1 MYMCGPKLVTSSIYV
16 YFYVISFI
24 LEMTSFVDI
33 RTNERDIA
41 SCPWN
46 CSPSHWITTGQGVAS
61 IQGIMWSLYRSFNWV
76 TGLFDY
82 LPSFRIFQVLLSWHC
97 YDLFCFRW
105 ANGPGFKPVNTPAA
119 RHDFGLQNHETRS
132 LQVRC
137 ARVPWSSWSKL
148 GWIVIFLEDGEW
160 SSVH

>member
-1 MYMCGPKLVTSSIYV
+1 M

-33 RTNERDIA
+33 HTNERDIA

-82 LPSFRIFQVLLSWHC
+82 LSEFSDIPSAAELTLL
-97 YDLFCFRW
+97 
-105 ANGPGFKPVNTPAA
+105 
-119 RHDFGLQNHETRS
+119 
-132 LQVRC
+132 
-137 ARVPWSSWSKL
+137 
-148 GWIVIFLEDGEW
+148 
-160 SSVH
+160 

>member
-24 LEMTSFVDI
+24 LEVTSFVDI
-33 RTNERDIA
+33 HTNERDIA

-82 LPSFRIFQVLLSWHC
+82 LSEFSDIPSAAELTLL
-97 YDLFCFRW
+97 
-105 ANGPGFKPVNTPAA
+105 
-119 RHDFGLQNHETRS
+119 
-132 LQVRC
+132 
-137 ARVPWSSWSKL
+137 
-148 GWIVIFLEDGEW
+148 
-160 SSVH
+160 